1 MKLLYILTFLIH
13 HIVSL
18 LVVGGLLLWMQ
29 RATGSSAWSA
39 LRSVVLAGLFL
50 AIGLLSGLLLPTG
63 HFGYLQLW
71 AWTIFL
77 YLPLFLGGAAFI
89 LWQRAPW
96 FAGGHIT
103 CGVLLILIA
112 LNAFFV
118 EPRWLEVSR
127 LTLSTPK
134 VQQPLRIVVLADIQT
149 DRPGAY
155 EERALRMA
163 LAERPDLIVLAG
175 DYIQLGPFSR
185 GYVAEG
191 QALNAIMRRV
201 GLEAPLGVYA
211 VQGNVDKHGLWP
223 AIFAG
228 LPVTIFEKTT
238 QMEVGPVLLTVLSM
252 EDAFSVQTTVA
263 PRDGSSSAFHIVL
276 GHSPN
281 FSLGAIEA
289 DLLLAGHTHGGQVQ
303 LPFIGPLMTL
313 TAVPRAWASGV
324 TTLAPDKT
332 LVVSRGIGM
341 ERAHAPRLRFLCRPE
356 VVVIDLLPGLDD

>member
-1 MKLLYILTFLIH
+1 MKLLYILAFLSH

-18 LVVGGLLLWMQ
+18 LVVGGVLLWLR
-29 RATGSSAWSA
+29 RATVSGAWLA
-39 LRSVVLAGLFL
+39 LWIVSLAGLVLF
-50 AIGLLSGLLLPTG
+50 IGLLSGLLLPTG
-63 HFGYLQLW
+63 HFGNIQLW

-77 YLPLFLGGAAFI
+77 YLPLFLGGAAFV
-89 LWQRAPW
+89 LRQRATW
-96 FAGGHIT
+96 LAGGSMIL
-103 CGVLLILIA
+103 GVLLVLIA
-112 LNAFFV
+112 LDAFFI
-118 EPRWLEVSR
+118 EPRWLEVSH
-127 LTLSTPK
+127 LTLTTSK
-134 VQQPLRIVVLADIQT
+134 VQQPLRVVVLADIQT

-155 EERALRMA
+155 EERALRLA
-163 LAERPDLIVLAG
+163 LAEKPDVILLAG

-191 QALNAIMRRV
+191 QTLNAIMRHV
-201 GLEAPLGVYA
+201 GLDAPLGVYA
-211 VQGNVDKHGLWP
+211 VQGNVDEYGLWP

-228 LPVTIFEKTT
+228 LPVTTFEKTT
-238 QMEVGPVLLTVLSM
+238 QVEVGPVLLTALSM
-252 EDAFSVQTTVA
+252 EDAFSVQTSVA

-281 FSLGAIEA
+281 FSLGAVEA

-313 TAVPRAWASGV
+313 TVVPRAWASGV
-324 TTLAPDKT
+324 TTIAPEKT

-356 VVVIDLLPGLDD
+356 VVVIDIVPTD

>member
-1 MKLLYILTFLIH
+1 MKLLYILAFLFH
-13 HIVSL
+13 HFVSL
-18 LVVGGLLLWMQ
+18 LVVVGLLLWL
-29 RATGSSAWSA
+29 RRTTVSGAWLA
-39 LRSVVLAGLFL
+39 LWPVSLAGLLLF
-50 AIGLLSGLLLPTG
+50 IGLLSGFLLPTG
-63 HFGYLQLW
+63 HFGNLQLW

-77 YLPLFLGGAAFI
+77 YLPLFLGGAAFV

-96 FAGGHIT
+96 LAGGIMT
-103 CGVLLILIA
+103 LGVLIFLIA
-112 LNAFFV
+112 LDAFFI

-127 LTLSTPK
+127 LTLTTPK

-185 GYVAEG
+185 GYVEEG

-211 VQGNVDKHGLWP
+211 VQGNVDEYALWP

-238 QMEVGPVLLTVLSM
+238 QVEVGPVLLTALSM

-289 DLLLAGHTHGGQVQ
+289 D
-303 LPFIGPLMTL
+303 
-313 TAVPRAWASGV
+313 
-324 TTLAPDKT
+324 
-332 LVVSRGIGM
+332 
-341 ERAHAPRLRFLCRPE
+341 
-356 VVVIDLLPGLDD
+356 